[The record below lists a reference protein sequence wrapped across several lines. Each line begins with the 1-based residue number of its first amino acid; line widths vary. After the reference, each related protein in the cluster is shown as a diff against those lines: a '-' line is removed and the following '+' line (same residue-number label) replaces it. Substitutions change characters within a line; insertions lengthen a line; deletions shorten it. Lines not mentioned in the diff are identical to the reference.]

1 MPRRSKLTPALAL
14 LLATS
19 SLNDTFGFTIQP
31 PLNVLPTGGFTTQTP
46 NNHHHHQQQ
55 FPLTILGMAQ
65 KRGRPR
71 GPVRTIEVK
80 PPMNAEIKFAQL
92 RVTVPNTAPSA
103 SSNNVKDEVLG
114 IMSREDALAKAKEM
128 GGLDLILINENSDP
142 PVAKIADYS
151 KYRYEREKKAKEAK
165 KNSKSTEMKEVKMSY
180 KIDIHDYGVRIKN
193 ASKFINQGNRVKC
206 TVQFKGR
213 EVQHDKLGF
222 ELLAKMADDMTTIC
236 TMDGKPK
243 REGRSLICILSPR
256 PQVTKALN
264 DKKRS
269 DEKARKKNKRES
281 KEKDANASLGEAETE
296 VVVEQVV
303 EEPVVVEAKTAEIFI
318 ATLSDD
324 DDDEDIDSSLKEL
337 LGTNDLA
344 DDLFA

>member
-1 MPRRSKLTPALAL
+1 
-14 LLATS
+14 
-19 SLNDTFGFTIQP
+19 
-31 PLNVLPTGGFTTQTP
+31 
-46 NNHHHHQQQ
+46 
-55 FPLTILGMAQ
+55 
-65 KRGRPR
+65 
-71 GPVRTIEVK
+71 
-80 PPMNAEIKFAQL
+80 MNAEIRFNQL
-92 RVTVPNTAPSA
+92 RVTVPNSAPSA
-103 SSNNVKDEVLG
+103 STNNVKDEVLG
-114 IMSREDALAKAKEM
+114 IMSKDEALAKAKEM

-151 KYRYEREKKAKEAK
+151 KYRYEKEKKAKEAK
-165 KNSKSTEMKEVKMSY
+165 KNSKNTEMKEVKMSY
-180 KIDIHDYGVRIKN
+180 KIDVHDYGVRLKN

-222 ELLAKMADDMTTIC
+222 ELLGKLAEDMTKIC

-269 DEKARKKNKRES
+269 EEKARKKEKNMS
-281 KEKDANASLGEAETE
+281 KEKGANAPEDDVSDIAAE
-296 VVVEQVV
+296 
-303 EEPVVVEAKTAEIFI
+303 EETAASVIDILKE
-318 ATLSDD
+318 DD
-324 DDDEDIDSSLKEL
+324 GKDEIDSSLKEL
-337 LGTNDLA
+337 LGGDD

>member
-1 MPRRSKLTPALAL
+1 MVRASKLSPALTL

-19 SLNDTFGFTIQP
+19 SLNDTLGFTIQP
-31 PLNVLPTGGFTTQTP
+31 PLNGVPIGFTQTL
-46 NNHHHHQQQ
+46 NYQHRQRQYDQQL
-55 FPLTILGMAQ
+55 PLTTLAMAQ

-80 PPMNAEIKFAQL
+80 PPMNAEIRFNQL
-92 RVTVPNTAPSA
+92 RVTVPNSAPSA
-103 SSNNVKDEVLG
+103 STNNVKDEVLG
-114 IMSREDALAKAKEM
+114 IMSKDEALAKAKEM

-151 KYRYEREKKAKEAK
+151 KYRYEKEKKAKEAK
-165 KNSKSTEMKEVKMSY
+165 KNSKNTEMKEVKMSY
-180 KIDIHDYGVRIKN
+180 KIDVHDYGVRLKN

-222 ELLAKMADDMTTIC
+222 ELLGKLAEDMTKIC

-269 DEKARKKNKRES
+269 EEKARKKEKNKS
-281 KEKDANASLGEAETE
+281 KEKGANAPEDDVSDIAAEE
-296 VVVEQVV
+296 
-303 EEPVVVEAKTAEIFI
+303 KTAASVINILKE
-318 ATLSDD
+318 DD
-324 DDDEDIDSSLKEL
+324 GKDEIDSSLKEL
-337 LGTNDLA
+337 LGGDD

>member
-1 MPRRSKLTPALAL
+1 MTRRSNLTPALAL

-19 SLNDTFGFTIQP
+19 TLNDTLGFTIQQ
-31 PLNVLPTGGFTTQTP
+31 PLTIRPFTQNNPTQQQ
-46 NNHHHHQQQ
+46 HQHNQHQHQ
-55 FPLTILGMAQ
+55 FPLTTLGMAQ

-80 PPMNAEIKFAQL
+80 PPMNAEIKFPEL

-114 IMSREDALAKAKEM
+114 IMTREDAMAKAKEM

-151 KYRYEREKKAKEAK
+151 KYRYEKEKKAKEAK

-213 EVQHDKLGF
+213 EVQHDKLGV
-222 ELLAKMADDMTTIC
+222 ELLGRMAEDMTKIC
-236 TMDGKPK
+236 TMDSKPK

-264 DKKRS
+264 DRKRS
-269 DEKARKKNKRES
+269 EEKTRKKNKRLS
-281 KEKDANASLGEAETE
+281 KEQGANASGEFEEEEDEPETAASVIE
-296 VVVEQVV
+296 
-303 EEPVVVEAKTAEIFI
+303 
-318 ATLSDD
+318 TLKE
-324 DDDEDIDSSLKEL
+324 DDDEDDMDSSLKEL
-337 LGTNDLA
+337 LGTTDLA
-344 DDLFA
+344 DDLFG